1 VVAALAEV
9 LLTALPAALAAAALL
24 VASTVVGWGVMPKR
38 LRPGHARLALP
49 LAIST
54 GTTVVGM
61 AVWLVGT
68 ALSSRLAPLVVL
80 VLVAAAACRA
90 RGLPGAVRRWAGELA
105 RLARTALPATLLLA
119 VMALLA
125 ATNVVLPL
133 VDSDGLRYHAALPK
147 LFLLEGHVFVYPYD
161 VTGTFPHAA
170 EMLIMSG
177 LAVAPGEV
185 AKFLHFAFFLLSLAV
200 LATTVHRSR
209 ATRPVAVVAAL
220 LFAAAPVA
228 LIAATYAFV
237 DHTALF
243 HIAVAL
249 LLATRRC
256 SRPVA
261 IGLALAGAVVTKY
274 TAVPAVVAVAVA
286 VVLRMRKGRRLA
298 AIVATL
304 APAAVAFFPFAVRN
318 VLATGDPVYP
328 LGHGLVGRDIPGVTS
343 AAYDWATQ
351 FHGSVPGLLGVTWFA
366 SQGPTHPDEIAG
378 GHLLFGLVAMLVA
391 LRQPW
396 ARVLLAPVIAY
407 VALGL
412 GYHPPTRY
420 LLPMLWALAG
430 LSGAALATWWR
441 RWAPAVG
448 LLLVA
453 PAAVLSSRLLLAE
466 FRPLDLL
473 TGALD
478 RDAYVADQ
486 VTSVRAARV
495 VNAQPAGGRV
505 MALDFPAPY
514 YFDRPWIAEG
524 MLVEPPLKRWLAE
537 ARSVEDVLSR
547 FRDANVTLL
556 VVRPGWGG
564 GTRAVLLPLATGAR
578 QQQLVIELRQRLVH
592 VATVEGIDV
601 YAVPPRP
608 AR

>member
-1 VVAALAEV
+1 M
-9 LLTALPAALAAAALL
+9 LL
-24 VASTVVGWGVMPKR
+24 
-38 LRPGHARLALP
+38 
-49 LAIST
+49 
-54 GTTVVGM
+54 
-61 AVWLVGT
+61 
-68 ALSSRLAPLVVL
+68 
-80 VLVAAAACRA
+80 
-90 RGLPGAVRRWAGELA
+90 
-105 RLARTALPATLLLA
+105 
-119 VMALLA
+119 
-125 ATNVVLPL
+125 
-133 VDSDGLRYHAALPK
+133 
-147 LFLLEGHVFVYPYD
+147 
-161 VTGTFPHAA
+161 
-170 EMLIMSG
+170 
-177 LAVAPGEV
+177 
-185 AKFLHFAFFLLSLAV
+185 
-200 LATTVHRSR
+200 
-209 ATRPVAVVAAL
+209 
-220 LFAAAPVA
+220 
-228 LIAATYAFV
+228 
-237 DHTALF
+237 
-243 HIAVAL
+243 
-249 LLATRRC
+249 
-256 SRPVA
+256 
-261 IGLALAGAVVTKY
+261 
-274 TAVPAVVAVAVA
+274 
-286 VVLRMRKGRRLA
+286 
-298 AIVATL
+298 
-304 APAAVAFFPFAVRN
+304 
-318 VLATGDPVYP
+318 
-328 LGHGLVGRDIPGVTS
+328 
-343 AAYDWATQ
+343 
-351 FHGSVPGLLGVTWFA
+351 
-366 SQGPTHPDEIAG
+366 
-378 GHLLFGLVAMLVA
+378 A

-537 ARSVEDVLSR
+537 AGSVGEVLAR
-547 FRDANVTLL
+547 FREANVTLL

-578 QQQLVIELRQRLVH
+578 EQQLVIELRQLLVH

-601 YAVPPRP
+601 YAVPPPP